1 MQGVEVVEQTLVRHR
16 ETAANDRLD
25 RLPHEARGAADGE
38 SVRRGAARQADIL
51 HADLI
56 LQATGEAEQHA
67 RRFHRLSEVDAVSY
81 THLTTRTPSTPC

>member
-1 MQGVEVVEQTLVRHR
+1 MQSVKVVEQMLVRHR

-67 RRFHRLSEVDAVSY
+67 RRFHRLSEVDVCRVAE
-81 THLTTRTPSTPC
+81 LLL